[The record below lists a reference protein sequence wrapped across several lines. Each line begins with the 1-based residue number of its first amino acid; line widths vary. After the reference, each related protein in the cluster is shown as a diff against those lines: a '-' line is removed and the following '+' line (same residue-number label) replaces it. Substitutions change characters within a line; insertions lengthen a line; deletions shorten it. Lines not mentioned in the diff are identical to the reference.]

1 MGVLWIIMSA
11 VWLTVGEGMDVASW
25 PSGHMVLELPTSNVS
40 PPLFVCPFVWSLW
53 FISPCRFLWLVSP
66 FIEFL
71 SKVWDWGGWG
81 WVSVRSWPDK
91 QTRLRD
97 CNLGCLFEL
106 FVGTLRFFS
115 LLDFCPKRDMCGS
128 SYMLVQIISIHV
140 FSFAERM
147 ILKSKEKKSKRIQI
161 VTQCEK

>member
-1 MGVLWIIMSA
+1 MNIDYGGLVDNYERSLLDRGRRGWMY
-11 VWLTVGEGMDVASW
+11 LLDRL
-25 PSGHMVLELPTSNVS
+25 GHMVLKLPPSYVS
-40 PPLFVCPFVWSLW
+40 PPLFVCLFVWSLW

-91 QTRLRD
+91 QTRILG

-128 SYMLVQIISIHV
+128 SYMLVQIISILI
-140 FSFAERM
+140 FFFLSQKGWF
-147 ILKSKEKKSKRIQI
+147 
-161 VTQCEK
+161 